1 MRENSDEKNFILLE
15 GSATK
20 KDDAEKTSVSSKVT
34 SPIRKML
41 LDFSKEKA
49 KDKFRIIDLFK

>member
-1 MRENSDEKNFILLE
+1 MRENFDEKNMVLIE
-15 GSATK
+15 GQK
-20 KDDAEKTSVSSKVT
+20 EIVPEKPVLSSKVT

-49 KDKFRIIDLFK
+49 KDKFKIVDLFK

>member
-1 MRENSDEKNFILLE
+1 MRDNSDEKNMVLIQ
-15 GSATK
+15 GGRQVST
-20 KDDAEKTSVSSKVT
+20 EKSVVSQKVT

-49 KDKFRIIDLFK
+49 KDKFRIMDLFGKD

>member
-1 MRENSDEKNFILLE
+1 MRENSDEKNLVVISGKTE
-15 GSATK
+15 VEPK
-20 KDDAEKTSVSSKVT
+20 KAAYSTVT

-49 KDKFRIIDLFK
+49 KDKPKIWDLFKN